1 MMKKIDMRA
10 FRFPHANMLF
20 SVYCAA
26 RHDRYRDAGLR
37 GRTRCKVG
45 K

>member
-1 MMKKIDMRA
+1 MTKIYMRA
-10 FRFPHANMLF
+10 FRFAHANMLF

-26 RHDRYRDAGLR
+26 RHDTYRDVDLR
-37 GRTRCKVG
+37 GGTRCKVG